1 MSDIIASIG
10 VGLNQI
16 FFGHP
21 LDTCLTLLQNKKKW
35 RGLPIKSY
43 YRGYKYPLCSS
54 ILFNSTVF
62 PIYNRTKDYT
72 NSGAIS
78 GLLAGVCVSPMVYLS
93 EVGKVKTQ
101 TQQKINY
108 KDFLYT
114 KGKAAIFARESLAM
128 TAYFGTY
135 DYCKNLNFHPLLS
148 GAVAGISNWTLTYPI
163 DVIKSRQI
171 AQNLTI
177 KEAYQFG
184 KLWKGFPICA
194 TRAII
199 VNATNFYV
207 YESLM
212 KYLK

>member
-21 LDTCLTLLQNKKKW
+21 LDTCLTLIQNKKKW
-35 RGLPIKSY
+35 RNLPIKSY
-43 YRGYKYPLCSS
+43 YKGYKYPLCSS
-54 ILFNSTVF
+54 VIFNSTVF
-62 PIYNRTKDYT
+62 PIYNRTIKYT

-78 GLLAGVCVSPMVYLS
+78 GFISGICVSPFVFMS

-101 TQQKINY
+101 TDQKINY
-108 KDFLYT
+108 KDFIFS
-114 KGKAAIFARESLAM
+114 KGKASVLTRECVAM
-128 TAYFGTY
+128 TAYFGSY
-135 DYCKNLNFHPLLS
+135 DYCKNLGYHPLLS
-148 GAVAGISNWTLTYPI
+148 GAVAGLSNWTLTYPI

-207 YESLM
+207 Y
-212 KYLK
+212 